1 MTSRKRGRR
10 GSGLFA
16 LYVLASLVP
25 ISLIGA
31 VLVRGYDDAGLQLG
45 RDQGR
50 AQAAVIEQMVIA
62 PALRGA
68 DLSAGL
74 SADERERLQSATD
87 LAIFKGSVS
96 HVRLRSF
103 TGAVEFSDDGTRHS
117 VVPASDPAFRTAAAG
132 GTDVRIME
140 DQQQSPAD
148 IRVLQPVIA
157 AANGRAAGVLE
168 VYLPY
173 DAIATKVAAGTRD
186 AIIRLALSLVGL
198 FAVLALISWWT
209 TRALRENAAAHE
221 HESLH
226 DSLTGLPNRQLFLR
240 TAERALAPGRRGERG
255 AFVLIDLDRFKKVN
269 DTLGHHAGD
278 ELLRVVGRRLRES
291 LRDDDTVAR
300 LGGDEFGLVL
310 PRAGGREETAAL
322 LTRVR
327 HALGQ
332 EVVLDGFSLRVGA
345 SFGVCFYPEGAKT
358 VEELLRHADAAMY
371 QCKNGPEDVG
381 FYEPEIPQHAA
392 QALVIQE
399 ELREAL
405 ARDELVLHYQPRI
418 EPGTGRVSCVEALV
432 RWQHPQRGL
441 LLPSDFLSVAE
452 QSSELMDPV
461 TSWVLR
467 RALSDLTAWTAAG
480 HDWAVAVNVSP
491 RNLGLLEFAGTV
503 RQILQEAHV
512 RPDRLHLEVTE
523 TALAFDTDLA
533 RQVVG
538 ALAEQGITISIEDFG
553 RGFTGLSRL
562 RTIQVS
568 EAKIDWT
575 FLADLPGSE
584 RDRAIVRSVI
594 DLGHGLG
601 CLVTAEGVEPQ
612 VGPDALAGAGSDQAQ
627 GYLWLRPCPWTE
639 VALVCGEHI
648 DPETDREPT
657 SIEVSSQ

>member
-1 MTSRKRGRR
+1 MRGRR
-10 GSGLFA
+10 GSRLFA

-74 SADERERLQSATD
+74 SADERERVQSATD
-87 LAIFKGSVS
+87 LAIFNGSVS
-96 HVRLRSF
+96 HLRLRSF
-103 TGAVEFSDDGTRHS
+103 TGAVEFSDDGTLHS

-132 GTDVRIME
+132 GTDVHIIEGQRE
-140 DQQQSPAD
+140 SPAD

-157 AANGRAAGVLE
+157 AASGRAAGVLE

-186 AIIRLALSLVGL
+186 AVTRLALSLVGL

-226 DSLTGLPNRQLFLR
+226 DSMTGLPNRQLFLR
-240 TAERALAPGRRGERG
+240 TAERALAPGRRGDQG
-255 AFVLIDLDRFKKVN
+255 AFVLIDLDRFKQVN

-278 ELLRVVGRRLRES
+278 ELLRVVARRLRES
-291 LRDDDTVAR
+291 VRADDTVAR

-310 PRAGGREETAAL
+310 PRAGDREETAAL

-381 FYEPEIPQHAA
+381 FYEPEIPQLAA

-399 ELREAL
+399 ELRQAV

-491 RNLGLLEFAGTV
+491 RNLGSSEFADTV
-503 RQILQEAHV
+503 RQILQETHV

-523 TALAFDTDLA
+523 TALALDTDLA

-568 EAKIDWT
+568 EVKIDWT
-575 FLADLPGSE
+575 FLAGLPGSE

-594 DLGHGLG
+594 DLGHSLG
-601 CLVTAEGVEPQ
+601 CLVTTEGVESQDVADVP
-612 VGPDALAGAGSDQAQ
+612 AGAGSDQAQ
-627 GYLWLRPCPWTE
+627 GYL
-639 VALVCGEHI
+639 
-648 DPETDREPT
+648 
-657 SIEVSSQ
+657 

>member
-1 MTSRKRGRR
+1 MHRPG
-10 GSGLFA
+10 
-16 LYVLASLVP
+16 P
-25 ISLIGA
+25 
-31 VLVRGYDDAGLQLG
+31 
-45 RDQGR
+45 
-50 AQAAVIEQMVIA
+50 
-62 PALRGA
+62 
-68 DLSAGL
+68 
-74 SADERERLQSATD
+74 
-87 LAIFKGSVS
+87 
-96 HVRLRSF
+96 
-103 TGAVEFSDDGTRHS
+103 
-117 VVPASDPAFRTAAAG
+117 
-132 GTDVRIME
+132 
-140 DQQQSPAD
+140 SPPD

-240 TAERALAPGRRGERG
+240 TAERALAPGRRGDQG
-255 AFVLIDLDRFKKVN
+255 AFVLIDLDRFKQVN

-278 ELLRVVGRRLRES
+278 ELLRVVARRLRES
-291 LRDDDTVAR
+291 IRADDTVAR

-310 PRAGGREETAAL
+310 PRAGDREETAAL

-399 ELREAL
+399 ELRQAV

-491 RNLGLLEFAGTV
+491 RNLGSPEFADTV
-503 RQILQEAHV
+503 RQILQETHV

-523 TALAFDTDLA
+523 TALAVDTDLA

-568 EAKIDWT
+568 EVEIDWT

-584 RDRAIVRSVI
+584 RDRAIVRTVI
-594 DLGHGLG
+594 DLGHSLG
-601 CLVTAEGVEPQ
+601 CLVTAEGVESR
-612 VGPDALAGAGSDQAQ
+612 VASDALAGAGSDQAQ

-639 VALVCGEHI
+639 VALVCDKHT
-648 DPETDREPT
+648 DPETAREPT
-657 SIEVSSQ
+657 STEMSSQ